1 MEQRELSLELSL
13 PLLLPP
19 SDLELELAL
28 QVCWVSLTMV
38 SSLEKGNRRSTV
50 GKRQGIDLSK
60 KQLWLGWAADD
71 EKEPVPRPD
80 INHHQ
85 AVPCASPHSKL

>member
-19 SDLELELAL
+19 SDLELEPAV

-38 SSLEKGNRRSTV
+38 SSLEEGNRNIV
-50 GKRQGIDLSK
+50 GMKQDTDLSK
-60 KQLWLGWAADD
+60 EQLLLG
-71 EKEPVPRPD
+71 
-80 INHHQ
+80 
-85 AVPCASPHSKL
+85 

>member
-38 SSLEKGNRRSTV
+38 SSLPAVLDSAGR
-50 GKRQGIDLSK
+50 LHP
-60 KQLWLGWAADD
+60 AA
-71 EKEPVPRPD
+71 
-80 INHHQ
+80 
-85 AVPCASPHSKL
+85 L

>member
-28 QVCWVSLTMV
+28 LVCWVSLTMV
-38 SSLEKGNRRSTV
+38 SALERAAGGVQSAHGSLHRAGTAGV
-50 GKRQGIDLSK
+50 GS
-60 KQLWLGWAADD
+60 
-71 EKEPVPRPD
+71 
-80 INHHQ
+80 
-85 AVPCASPHSKL
+85 

>member
-28 QVCWVSLTMV
+28 QVCWASLTMV
-38 SSLEKGNRRSTV
+38 SSLEEGNRKEHSGYKQGTHL
-50 GKRQGIDLSK
+50 GKG
-60 KQLWLGWAADD
+60 QLLLGWAANG
-71 EKEPVPRPD
+71 EKEAYAKTQ
-80 INHHQ
+80 H
-85 AVPCASPHSKL
+85 

>member
-1 MEQRELSLELSL
+1 MEQRELSLELSP

-38 SSLEKGNRRSTV
+38 SSLEEGNRRSTV
-50 GKRQGIDLSK
+50 GTRQDTDLSK
-60 KQLWLGWAADD
+60 EQLLLGWAADD
-71 EKEPVPRPD
+71 EKEAYAKTQ
-80 INHHQ
+80 H
-85 AVPCASPHSKL
+85 

>member
-38 SSLEKGNRRSTV
+38 SSLEEGNRRSIV
-50 GKRQGIDLSK
+50 GTRHNTDRSK
-60 KQLWLGWAADD
+60 EQLLLQWAADD
-71 EKEPVPRPD
+71 EKEAYAKT
-80 INHHQ
+80 Q
-85 AVPCASPHSKL
+85 Y

>member
-38 SSLEKGNRRSTV
+38 SSLEEGNTRSTV
-50 GKRQGIDLSK
+50 GIRQDTDLSK
-60 KQLWLGWAADD
+60 ELLLLGWTADD
-71 EKEPVPRPD
+71 EKEAYAK
-80 INHHQ
+80 IQN
-85 AVPCASPHSKL
+85 

>member
-38 SSLEKGNRRSTV
+38 SSLEEGNRSTV
-50 GKRQGIDLSK
+50 GTREGTDLSK
-60 KQLWLGWAADD
+60 QQLQLGWADDD
-71 EKEPVPRPD
+71 EE
-80 INHHQ
+80 
-85 AVPCASPHSKL
+85 AACAKTQC

>member
-1 MEQRELSLELSL
+1 VEQRELSLELSL

-38 SSLEKGNRRSTV
+38 SSLEEDNRRNTV
-50 GKRQGIDLSK
+50 GTRQDTDLNRE
-60 KQLWLGWAADD
+60 QLLLGWAADD
-71 EKEPVPRPD
+71 KKEAYPKTR
-80 INHHQ
+80 H
-85 AVPCASPHSKL
+85 